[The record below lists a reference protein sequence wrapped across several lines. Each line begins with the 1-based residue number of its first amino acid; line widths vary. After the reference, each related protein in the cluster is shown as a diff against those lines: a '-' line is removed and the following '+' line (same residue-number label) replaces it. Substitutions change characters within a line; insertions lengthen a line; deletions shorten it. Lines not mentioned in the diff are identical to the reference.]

1 MEKSDSDYRAAIA
14 RNQYGAGASMMTGE
28 SPVEMM
34 LDILFN
40 MVQSFATGVMEGYKA
55 ANSKDPKSQGQVSN
69 TQELQQMAQTMTQ
82 MMQTIIQ
89 MQQAQY
95 TMQSAQRMQPQQEV
109 SQPQQE
115 VSQPQQKVSQPQQEV
130 SQPQQKVSQSQQ
142 EMSQSH
148 EMQQS
153 PPIPEIQQEQPLPAQ
168 QKVSQDVLIKSIY
181 AENTQDVKKGKT
193 EEKKSGQAESAREGS
208 SQVQQGQKQPQ
219 KLSDALKLFQKATK
233 RTGGMKWFSD
243 AEIEKTIDALNRM
256 KDKDGK
262 LPPKAEDFLKSMTSL
277 KEGMQNQKNGSYSK
291 LYVKVYD
298 AATEYKAEAQ
308 KSGRN
313 DAAANEV
320 RAMADLV
327 NARLDENQ
335 RIYTLRNVV
344 PAMEKLAKKEAK
356 LTESDRVEIEKK
368 KAADRAKQ
376 EKMYEKA
383 GKEVNKAREYQK
395 RHAAKK
401 DPLQK
406 SARVM

>member
-55 ANSKDPKSQGQVSN
+55 ANSKDPRSQGQVSN
-69 TQELQQMAQTMTQ
+69 TQELQQMAQTITQ

-95 TMQSAQRMQPQQEV
+95 TMQSAQRMQPQQGM
-109 SQPQQE
+109 
-115 VSQPQQKVSQPQQEV
+115 SQPQQEV

-148 EMQQS
+148 EMQHL

-383 GKEVNKAREYQK
+383 EKEVNKAREYQK

>member
-69 TQELQQMAQTMTQ
+69 TQELQQMAQTITQ

-95 TMQSAQRMQPQQEV
+95 TMQSAQRMQPQQGM
-109 SQPQQE
+109 
-115 VSQPQQKVSQPQQEV
+115 SQPQQEV

-383 GKEVNKAREYQK
+383 EKEVNKAREYQK

>member
-115 VSQPQQKVSQPQQEV
+115 VSQPQQKVSQ
-130 SQPQQKVSQSQQ
+130 SQQ

-148 EMQQS
+148 EMQHL
-153 PPIPEIQQEQPLPAQ
+153 PPIPEIQQEQPLPTQ

-383 GKEVNKAREYQK
+383 EKEVNKAREYQK

>member
-95 TMQSAQRMQPQQEV
+95 TMQSAQMMQPQQGMSQPQQEV

-115 VSQPQQKVSQPQQEV
+115 VSQPHEPQQEM
-130 SQPQQKVSQSQQ
+130 P
-142 EMSQSH
+142 QSH

-219 KLSDALKLFQKATK
+219 KLSDALRLFQKATK

-383 GKEVNKAREYQK
+383 EKEVNKAREYQK

-406 SARVM
+406 SAKVM

>member
-109 SQPQQE
+109 SQPQQ
-115 VSQPQQKVSQPQQEV
+115 
-130 SQPQQKVSQSQQ
+130 KVSQSQQ

-148 EMQQS
+148 EMQHL

>member
-95 TMQSAQRMQPQQEV
+95 TMQSAQRMQPQQE
-109 SQPQQE
+109 
-115 VSQPQQKVSQPQQEV
+115 VSQPQQEV